1 MLLSLCCVQLFETPW
16 TAACQ
21 APLSLTISQNLIK
34 LTSIESVMPSNHLV
48 LCRNLLFLLHSFS
61 ASGSFLMSWLFT
73 SHSQSIAAS
82 ALASVLPMNIQIWFP
97 LGWTGLISF
106 QSKRLSRFFYN
117 TTVQKHQFFSTQPSV
132 QFSHPYVITRK
143 IIALTIQTFVGK
155 VMSLFLNTLSIF
167 VITFLPRSKH
177 LLISWPQSP
186 YAMNFGAPEK

>member
-1 MLLSLCCVQLFETPW
+1 
-16 TAACQ
+16 
-21 APLSLTISQNLIK
+21 
-34 LTSIESVMPSNHLV
+34 MPSNHLV

-155 VMSLFLNTLSIF
+155 VMSLLFNTLFRF
-167 VITFLPRSKH
+167 VIAFLPRNKCP
-177 LLISWPQSP
+177 LISWLQSP
-186 YAMNFGAPEK
+186 AAVILELPKIKSLSVSTVFPFICLEVMGPDAMILVF